1 MYYWSFFNFFIY
13 IFFFT
18 AQHGDPVTHTCI
30 HSFSHIVVLHH
41 KWLDIVPSAT
51 QQDVLWLHIFSMPK
65 SIPCALEKNIC
76 PVVVELTCDSLL
88 CHVKSTMETLS
99 RFFFNF
105 NIILFQLCNFHF
117 VHLSVYQSFLL
128 FHTPFTF
135 LSRVTFSS
143 LNIFLLKSSCFKSDI
158 WGLSKSFD
166 VARFFPLLYE

>member
-1 MYYWSFFNFFIY
+1 MLHSRMFYDFTYFLCLKVFHVHLRR
-13 IFFFT
+13 IF
-18 AQHGDPVTHTCI
+18 VM
-30 HSFSHIVVLHH
+30 L
-41 KWLDIVPSAT
+41 L
-51 QQDVLWLHIFSMPK
+51 
-65 SIPCALEKNIC
+65 
-76 PVVVELTCDSLL
+76 LTCDSLL

-105 NIILFQLCNFHF
+105 NIILFQLCNFHL